1 VNTTP
6 SLAPTGDSKL
16 ADLAHQNPA
25 LHEVLL
31 RHGMDACCGGAL
43 TVTQAAAAHQVP
55 LEPLL
60 RELCDAAGV

>member
-1 VNTTP
+1 MNTTP

-16 ADLAHQNPA
+16 VDLAHQNPA

-60 RELCDAAGV
+60 QELRDAAGV